1 MEKNNKV
8 ELMVPLKNMQSLNA
22 VIPHA
27 DAVYFGIESFNMRM
41 FSDNIK
47 SRNLRRVTKICH
59 DNNMKAY
66 LTTNII
72 IYENE
77 FEILDR
83 ILEEAKQSEID
94 AVIVYDI
101 GAIDLAKEK
110 GLAFHISTQT
120 SISNTRSANFYEKL
134 GAKRLILARE
144 LSLDQIRE
152 IKSSLSSAEVETFV
166 HGAQCTSISG
176 RCYFSAEIC
185 NAQEYSAN
193 RGRCVQPCRRRW
205 RVYDDQ
211 SNEFL
216 YDGVFFINAK
226 DLCMIEYIPQL
237 IKAKIDAF
245 KIEGRMRD
253 PIYIEETT
261 SCYREAINAYYNNE
275 FTQERV
281 LQWLKRLNKVYNRGF
296 STGFYFG
303 TPLGSEIQHDYDGNI
318 SKYKKVEIGKVLSY
332 YPEKNAAKILLTK
345 GKLKINDEVYIIGT
359 NTNTYL
365 KQTISS
371 LQIKQKQNL
380 TETPLVSSKE
390 NRITVGILVDN
401 RVKKNDKIYKLHKII
416 DSGSKKVKKL
426 NLNRK

>member
-1 MEKNNKV
+1 MDKNNKV
-8 ELMVPLKNMQSLNA
+8 ELMAPLKNMQSLNA

-47 SRNLRRVTKICH
+47 LRDLSRVTKICH
-59 DNNMKAY
+59 ENNMKAY

-77 FEILDR
+77 FEILDSV
-83 ILEEAKQSEID
+83 LEEAKQSEID
-94 AVIVYDI
+94 AVIIHDI
-101 GAIDLAKEK
+101 GAIELAKEK
-110 GLAFHISTQT
+110 GIPFHISTQA
-120 SISNTRSANFYEKL
+120 SVSNIHSAIFYEKI
-134 GAKRLILARE
+134 GANRLILARE
-144 LSLDQIRE
+144 LSLSQIRE
-152 IKSSLSSAEVETFV
+152 IKNSLSSAEIETFV

-237 IKAKIDAF
+237 VEANIDAF

-261 SCYREAINAYYNNE
+261 SCYREAINAYYNME
-275 FTQERV
+275 FTQKKV
-281 LQWLKRLNKVYNRGF
+281 SHWLKRLNKVYNRGF
-296 STGFYFG
+296 STGFYFE

-318 SKYKKVEIGKVLSY
+318 SEYKKIEIGKVLTY
-332 YPEKNAAKILLTK
+332 YPEKSAAKILLTK
-345 GKLKINDEVYIIGT
+345 GKLKINDEIYIIGT

-365 KQTISS
+365 RQTISS

-380 TETPLVSSKE
+380 TETPFVNSKE
-390 NRITVGILVDN
+390 NRIAVGILVDSP
-401 RVKKNDKIYKLHKII
+401 VKKNDKVYKLHRII
-416 DSGSKKVKKL
+416 ESESKKLKT
-426 NLNRK
+426 